1 MKYYLFIDESGD
13 HGLKTIDE
21 SFPVFVLCGIVF
33 SETDY
38 LEFKNALIEL
48 KSTFWGEKK
57 VIFHSR
63 DIRKCDKEFQI
74 LLDPE
79 IKSSFYNSLNK
90 IISSAKPLIMLRSS

>member
-57 VIFHSR
+57 VIFHCEKDS
-63 DIRKCDKEFQI
+63 
-74 LLDPE
+74 
-79 IKSSFYNSLNK
+79 SLNNWFPVFLV
-90 IISSAKPLIMLRSS
+90 SQTLQQYQ